1 MENAKGT
8 PTPMFNGKFKHLGH
22 LCILKQ
28 ELLKCMD
35 HCMGIVVPRYIIV
48 QKPMGPIVWLLMF
61 GMNLTIFEKN
71 KVVGGGKVLA
81 SP

>member
-1 MENAKGT
+1 
-8 PTPMFNGKFKHLGH
+8 
-22 LCILKQ
+22 
-28 ELLKCMD
+28 MD